1 VRAKCD
7 DVISTTLLSPRG
19 LHGLATRLVR
29 TRQRSAWACLI
40 AVTLVFKSFVPL
52 LAATSAQM
60 QGKSVAE
67 ICSVYGVALPS
78 MQAHVQDVHV
88 HDASA
93 HAMHHMAG
101 MEMAAAGG
109 TAPADHH
116 PADHAA
122 HAQDHC
128 ALTGL
133 AACAVFS
140 STTLWAVAEWSD
152 ADRALVAVDDAVE
165 PLRDA
170 SARWLTLRLHA
181 PPRLS

>member
-1 VRAKCD
+1 MD
-7 DVISTTLLSPRG
+7 DVTSTTFPSPRS
-19 LHGLATRLVR
+19 LHCIATRLLR

-40 AVTLVFKSFVPL
+40 TVTLVFKSFVPL
-52 LAATSAQM
+52 LAAASAQM

-78 MQAHVQDVHV
+78 MQAHVQQAHV

-101 MEMAAAGG
+101 METAAAGG
-109 TAPADHH
+109 ATPADHH
-116 PADHAA
+116 PADHAV

-133 AACAVFS
+133 AACAVFPATS
-140 STTLWAVAEWSD
+140 LWAVAEWSD
-152 ADRALVAVDDAVE
+152 ADRARAVGDAVE

-170 SARWLTLRLHA
+170 SASWLTSRLHA
-181 PPRLS
+181 PPRRS

>member
-1 VRAKCD
+1 M
-7 DVISTTLLSPRG
+7 ISTTLLSRRG
-19 LHGLATRLVR
+19 LHGLAARLLR

-52 LAATSAQM
+52 LAAASAQM
-60 QGKSVAE
+60 QGKPVAE
-67 ICSVYGVALPS
+67 VCAVYGVALPS
-78 MQAHVQDVHV
+78 MQAHV

-101 MEMAAAGG
+101 MEMAATGG
-109 TAPADHH
+109 GGPPFDHH

-133 AACAVFS
+133 AACAVFLA
-140 STTLWAVAEWSD
+140 TTLWAVAEWTD
-152 ADRALVAVDDAVE
+152 DDRAPVAVDDAPE

>member
-1 VRAKCD
+1 M
-7 DVISTTLLSPRG
+7 ISTTPLPLRA
-19 LHGLATRLVR
+19 LHSIATRILR
-29 TRQRSAWACLI
+29 ARQRSAWACLI

-52 LAATSAQM
+52 LAAASAQM

-67 ICSVYGVALPS
+67 VCSIYGVALPS
-78 MQAHVQDVHV
+78 TQAHVHG
-88 HDASA
+88 AAA

-101 MEMAAAGG
+101 MEMPAVADQ
-109 TAPADHH
+109 APADHD

-133 AACAVFS
+133 AACAVFAA
-140 STTLWAVAEWSD
+140 TTLWALADWVD
-152 ADRALVAVDDAVE
+152 AQGPLAVTFDGVK
-165 PLRDA
+165 PPRDA

-181 PPRLS
+181 PPRLA